1 MINNRYEDTINWTT
15 PFKEFELILTRAKE
29 TVNNWDGKLIF
40 LYMPDYQEYVKPFE
54 SNLSKQEVLDI
65 VRRLDIPIIDG
76 NKDIFDM
83 HNTPLSLFPFGL
95 DLHFNKDGYKLL
107 TDGIIENLTNKD

>member
-1 MINNRYEDTINWTT
+1 M
-15 PFKEFELILTRAKE
+15 
-29 TVNNWDGKLIF
+29 
-40 LYMPDYQEYVKPFE
+40 KPFE

-76 NKDIFDM
+76 NIDIFDM

-95 DLHFNKDGYKLL
+95 PIHFNKDGYKLL
-107 TDGIIENLTNKD
+107 TNGIIENLTIKD